1 MLDLLVPGLMIVL
14 CVYAMAKKQA
24 VYPALLSGGLDGLKL
39 LVSIAPALVM
49 LLTAVHM
56 LRASGA
62 IDLMTDFL
70 RPAARRVGIPPET
83 LPLVLL
89 RPFSGS
95 AALAVGADL
104 MAVYGVDSL
113 IGRTAAVML
122 GSTETTFYTISVYFG
137 AVGVK
142 KTRYAIPAALIADLT
157 GFLMAALTVRI
168 L

>member
-1 MLDLLVPGLMIVL
+1 
-14 CVYAMAKKQA
+14 MANKQA

-39 LVSIAPALVM
+39 LVYIAPALVM

-62 IDLMTDFL
+62 IELMTDFL
-70 RPAARRVGIPPET
+70 RPAACRIGIPPET